1 MIPTSFLNSACALIC
16 LLIAACAN
24 SKHSTNSSSEH
35 SFASPSTI
43 IKFFSVA
50 AMINS
55 KSHFANSALEGLIT
69 NLPSIFAILTS
80 EIISLIGILDTANAA
95 DAAKHA
101 NESGITCS
109 SLETNEINTCTSH
122 K

>member
-1 MIPTSFLNSACALIC
+1 MMNSNSHL
-16 LLIAACAN
+16 AN
-24 SKHSTNSSSEH
+24 SD
-35 SFASPSTI
+35 
-43 IKFFSVA
+43 
-50 AMINS
+50 
-55 KSHFANSALEGLIT
+55 LEGLIT

-101 NESGITCS
+101 NESGITFS
-109 SLETNEINTCTSH
+109 SEETNEINTCTSH

>member
-1 MIPTSFLNSACALIC
+1 MMPTIFLNSACALIC
-16 LLIAACAN
+16 LRIASCAI
-24 SKHSTNSSSEH
+24 SKHCTNSSSEH

-50 AMINS
+50 AMMNS
-55 KSHFANSALEGLIT
+55 NSHLANSALEGLIT

-101 NESGITCS
+101 SESGITFS
-109 SLETNEINTCTSH
+109 SLEINEIKTCTSH

>member
-1 MIPTSFLNSACALIC
+1 
-16 LLIAACAN
+16 
-24 SKHSTNSSSEH
+24 
-35 SFASPSTI
+35 
-43 IKFFSVA
+43 
-50 AMINS
+50 MINS
-55 KSHFANSALEGLIT
+55 NAHLANSALEGLIT

-101 NESGITCS
+101 NESGITLS
-109 SLETNEINTCTSH
+109 SLEINDIKTCTSH